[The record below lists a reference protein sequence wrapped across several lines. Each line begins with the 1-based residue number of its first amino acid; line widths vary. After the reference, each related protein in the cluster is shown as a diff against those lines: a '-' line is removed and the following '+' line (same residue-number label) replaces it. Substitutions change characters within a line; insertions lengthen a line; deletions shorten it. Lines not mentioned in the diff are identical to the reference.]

1 VLEHIPE
8 TFKVIRYIRPRCACI
23 KCDNIM
29 QAYAPSKV
37 IDKGNVG
44 AGLLAHIVVN
54 KYCNHLPAYRQSQIY
69 EREGVDLP
77 RSTIS
82 GWLGGGAKLLEPLAK
97 KIQEYIFEAGQIHG
111 DDTPVKVLEPGTGQ
125 TKT

>member
-1 VLEHIPE
+1 
-8 TFKVIRYIRPRCACI
+8 
-23 KCDNIM
+23 M

-37 IDKGNVG
+37 IDKGNAG
-44 AGLLAHIVVN
+44 PGLLAHIVVN

-97 KIQEYIFEAGQIHG
+97 KIQEYIFKAGQIHG
-111 DDTPVKVLEPGTGQ
+111 DDTPVKVLEPGTGR
-125 TKT
+125 TKTGRILDICKGW